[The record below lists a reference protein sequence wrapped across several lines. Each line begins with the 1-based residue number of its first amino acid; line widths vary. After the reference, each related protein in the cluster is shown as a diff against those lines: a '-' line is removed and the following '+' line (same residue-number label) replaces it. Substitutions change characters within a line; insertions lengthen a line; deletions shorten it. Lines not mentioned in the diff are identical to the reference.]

1 MPRYRIKVTDWML
14 LNRWRQA
21 GREVGRKVG
30 VVSERYRIMDL
41 IQSEIELSL
50 QRGAILRANYLQE
63 IKEKIKEEKK

>member
-1 MPRYRIKVTDWML
+1 ML